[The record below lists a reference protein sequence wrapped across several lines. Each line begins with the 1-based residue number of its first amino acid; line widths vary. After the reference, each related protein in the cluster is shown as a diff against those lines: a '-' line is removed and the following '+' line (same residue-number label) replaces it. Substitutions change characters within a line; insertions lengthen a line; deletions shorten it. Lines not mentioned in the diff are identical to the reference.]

1 MQPVKWHSKTSCSIH
16 HSTWCTDRYRS
27 STTVWLTAPVF
38 LTVVKWTQRFRTKQF
53 RQVVQ
58 HCLLSFFWL
67 QKKCNMLVRAHI
79 LLCSAYYREKHHPH
93 ILVTNTNTH
102 CAEKSSHP
110 SYVFIW
116 IVTAWKWASVLTTW
130 IAIKTDRERMM
141 LTEWQHTVHHH
152 TINCFEWS
160 ECYHVA

>member
-93 ILVTNTNTH
+93 ILVTNTNKYTLCREIKPSIVCFH
-102 CAEKSSHP
+102 MNCNSLKVSFCFDDVNSH
-110 SYVFIW
+110 
-116 IVTAWKWASVLTTW
+116 
-130 IAIKTDRERMM
+130 
-141 LTEWQHTVHHH
+141 
-152 TINCFEWS
+152 
-160 ECYHVA
+160 